1 MQIFTGKHSIKSES
15 VILRG
20 LVASLLLAC
29 SISLFR
35 HGMGQE
41 ANDTETSSNCVSKH
55 KGRKSNKCREA
66 MSFWTV
72 EGQSQVSRK

>member
-35 HGMGQE
+35 HGMGQK
-41 ANDTETSSNCVSKH
+41 NR
-55 KGRKSNKCREA
+55 GPRKRTTLRLPLIVFPNIK
-66 MSFWTV
+66 
-72 EGQSQVSRK
+72 EGKAISAEKLCPFGQ